1 MWKPIQLLSGAAG
14 VMLVATGVA
23 LAQQATVDIKEVS
36 EAGIGKK
43 IGTVTISE
51 DKKGT
56 TFKVAMSSV
65 PAGKHGF
72 HVHEKGDC
80 GQR

>member
-14 VMLVATGVA
+14 VMLAASGVA
-23 LAQQATVDIKEVS
+23 LAQQVTVDINKVS
-36 EAGIGKK
+36 EAGIGEK

-56 TFKVAMSSV
+56 TFKVAVGSV

-72 HVHEKGDC
+72 HVH
-80 GQR
+80 